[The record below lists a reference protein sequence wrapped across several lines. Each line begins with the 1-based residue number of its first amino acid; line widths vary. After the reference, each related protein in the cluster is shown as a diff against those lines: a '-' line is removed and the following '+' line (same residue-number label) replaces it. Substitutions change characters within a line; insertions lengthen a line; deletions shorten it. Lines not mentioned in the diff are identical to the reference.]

1 MTMKKLFK
9 KTNIFYVCVLI
20 LITVLFISSPVF
32 AESET
37 PNIDPIDKI
46 TETQPES
53 SADQPMEAL
62 ETSPDASTNPVTEDE
77 QDTDGQLPDEEKE
90 QPDNTASTE
99 GDIDPEDTSPDQPVD
114 NSAGDFDQTEQ
125 IEGDDND
132 TEDSE
137 VSPAEDVLEDDLI
150 EDSGSDGDIGEQD
163 SSEILEP
170 DVSLEEIEIVNE
182 EGSPVELSV
191 QDGTGSIS
199 GTDPYWKIGSQYY
212 SVASNEGGCY
222 AGTSVAA
229 GTCWIDT
236 PAGMSQI
243 QYALTKIEA
252 SEGALLPSDKKLY
265 VLVGT
270 YEGDITF
277 SGTYLSQMTGLIG
290 VDGSEEINIIGKVT
304 LDGMTSGFTLSG
316 FTISGGISIQNS
328 SGNIVLQD
336 LNVSNNEG
344 SGVYIGGTES
354 RYLEEY
360 DDWYEVEVPHNSGT
374 ITISDSSFN
383 NNKYFGA
390 YLYTNSTVTI
400 TNSTFSYNGTSD
412 ESTEKQ
418 TGLYIRTTG
427 VISLNGVSASGNYG
441 DGINLYDFGTAT
453 IKNSIT
459 NNNSSYTAY
468 EDDGNGIYAYTS
480 KAAKVTLENI
490 QSNSNAQDGI
500 YTETSGVITATNLEA
515 SGNGLNGI
523 SVTTSN
529 LVTVNNS
536 TTENNG
542 LDGLSISTT
551 KPVKLSTIQ
560 ANYNGQNGLGIYA
573 YENWIYDETEDGWI
587 LAGYFAPASVTLTS
601 PKSGGVI
608 MANAFSNNGVDGL
621 YIKSTGTITISNLD
635 AYSNAGRGLYVDN
648 CLLNEDTGV
657 CQGKGNVTLNVTIS
671 GWKNGFSS
679 NSGSGVF
686 ILSNGVVSIS
696 KAIAENNSYDGIY
709 IDTKGAIKLDQIDA
723 NYNSIYGAYL
733 TNLSAPK
740 AQSVTVND
748 SVFNENHTMGIYVLT
763 AGAINLN
770 GSNAFDNYSP
780 TQGGPIEGPVTIFDK
795 FYSSDETELWGFY
808 GVDGDVLDIILASY
822 DFDAYV
828 ELYDS
833 ANNLLASND
842 NGFGDTDARIQYTL
856 TSDDWYHIV
865 ISYRGSF
872 EGEGDYTLSFN
883 DEDHTNYMYPGS
895 GAVLDNSAGKANVVV
910 STTKNNS
917 SSAFGGNIGFGLKII
932 SLGNISLT
940 TVSADNNRR
949 TGLCL
954 DNQDS
959 SSSITIVDKSR
970 SNTFNENGWEGI
982 YALTKGNITV
992 IGVAGANNNGFT
1004 GLYLN
1009 NCLYDEAA
1017 DSCQGNGKILIQN
1030 VEAVDNSNNGI
1041 EVYSKGIIN
1050 LTSVFARDNDSL
1062 GIFLQNQYTG
1072 TRANIMLKTVYAG
1085 SNNDTGITV
1094 YSNGMVTFNDVSAT
1108 DNYKTSGY
1116 LNIGDAVHD
1125 FYNSSTEGDFWGFNA
1140 ENGTELTFQLFAS
1153 DNPNWDINGFVGV
1166 LELYDADGNSI
1177 SFDSVNGAGT
1187 GALTLTWTPSESGF
1201 YYVRIAEDND
1211 NNGFYR
1217 FSINNSEFNGMS
1229 YSFVDGVT
1237 IIAGGNVT
1245 ITGKGTNNFNN
1256 NSVSG
1261 LYVQTPANINL
1272 IGVAANYNGTEGV
1285 YLDNYM
1291 DGNGFGKI
1299 SIKGKN
1305 DSERSY
1311 FRGNGWQGLSVIT
1324 NGAVNFTY
1332 LTAISNGLSGIQV
1345 GNPDAMTAGT
1355 VSAKNIDV
1363 HGNGQDGFS
1372 VTSTGNILV
1381 SSISAQGNGGSG
1393 MALDNAVG
1401 PGKVTVSGVNYFW
1414 DNGDDGIN
1422 IHSSGIVSLTKIDAR
1437 NNNGDGIQ
1445 VQTSNATVNLAK
1457 IYVQNSGGNG
1467 IDLAG
1472 DGAFLLN
1479 DVTSLSNGG
1488 GSDGDGLHIVADSGS
1503 KITIKKSVFM
1513 GNEGNGLDI
1522 ENGSGLTPILSGIL
1536 YFGNDVDSDG
1546 TADQRNY
1553 YNH

>member
-1 MTMKKLFK
+1 MKKLFK
-9 KTNIFYVCVLI
+9 KKSVFYVCLLVLI
-20 LITVLFISSPVF
+20 AIFYISNPVF
-32 AESET
+32 ADSET
-37 PNIDPIDKI
+37 PSIEPADEISEN
-46 TETQPES
+46 QPES
-53 SADQPMEAL
+53 SADQPGEVL
-62 ETSPDASTNPVTEDE
+62 DTNPDASIGPVTGDE
-77 QDTDGQLPDEEKE
+77 QDSDGQLSDDENE
-90 QPDNTASTE
+90 QQDNTTSTE
-99 GDIDPEDTSPDQPVD
+99 GDINSGNSSTDQPD
-114 NSAGDFDQTEQ
+114 DSGSDGFDQTE
-125 IEGDDND
+125 
-132 TEDSE
+132 EDSQGAVNKE
-137 VSPAEDVLEDDLI
+137 NSEESSAEDDLEDDFF
-150 EDSGSDGDIGEQD
+150 EDSGSDGDISEQD

-182 EGSPVELSV
+182 EGSPVELSNH
-191 QDGTGSIS
+191 DGTGSINGS
-199 GTDPYWKIGSQYY
+199 DPYWKIGTQYY
-212 SVASNEGGCY
+212 SVASDESSCY

-236 PAGMSQI
+236 PAEMSQI

-277 SGTYLSQMTGLIG
+277 SGTYISQMTGLIG
-290 VDGSEEINIIGKVT
+290 VDGSDQINILGKVT

-336 LNVSNNEG
+336 LNVTNEEG
-344 SGVYIGGTES
+344 SGLYIAGTET

-360 DDWYEVEVPHNSGT
+360 EDWYEVEVPHNSGT
-374 ITISDSSFN
+374 VTISDSSFN
-383 NNKYFGA
+383 NNKYFGT
-390 YLYTNSTVTI
+390 YLYTNNTVTI
-400 TNSTFSYNGTSD
+400 TNSTFNSNGTSD

-427 VISLNGVSASGNYG
+427 KVILNSVSASGNYG
-441 DGINLYDFGTAT
+441 DGINIYDFGTVD
-453 IKNSIT
+453 IKNAIA

-468 EDDGNGIYAYTS
+468 EDDGNGIFAYTS
-480 KAAKVTLENI
+480 SSAKVTLENI
-490 QSNSNAQDGI
+490 QSNNNAQEGI
-500 YTETSGVITATNLEA
+500 YIETQGAITGSNLEA

-523 SVTTSN
+523 NVTSGN
-529 LVTVNNS
+529 VVTLN
-536 TTENNG
+536 TAITHNNG
-542 LDGLSISTT
+542 VDGLSISTT

-560 ANYNGQNGLGIYA
+560 SNQNTQYGLGIYA
-573 YENWIYDETEDGWI
+573 YENWVYNETEDAWI

-608 MANAFSNNGVDGL
+608 MTNAFSGNGGDGL
-621 YIKSTGTITISNLD
+621 YIMSTGTVTLSNLD
-635 AYSNAGRGLYVDN
+635 AYNNAGRGLYLDN
-648 CLLNEDTGV
+648 CLMNENTGV

-696 KAIAENNSYDGIY
+696 KVIVENNSYDGIY
-709 IDTKGAIKLDQIDA
+709 VDTKGAIKLDQVDA

-780 TQGGPIEGPVTIFDK
+780 TQGGPIEGPVTIFDR

-808 GVDGDVLDIILASY
+808 GIDGDVLDIILTSY

-842 NGFGDTDARIQYTL
+842 NGYGDTDARIQYTL

-865 ISYRGSF
+865 ISFSGSF

-895 GAVLDNSAGKANVVV
+895 GAVLDNSAGKANVAV

-917 SSAFGGNIGFGLKII
+917 TSTFGGNNGFGLKII

-959 SSSITIVDKSR
+959 SGSIKIEDKSR
-970 SNTFNENGWEGI
+970 SNTFNDNGWEGI
-982 YALTKGNITV
+982 YALTRGNIT
-992 IGVAGANNNGFT
+992 ISSVAAANSNGNT
-1004 GLYLN
+1004 GLYLD
-1009 NCLYDEAA
+1009 NCLYDETA

-1062 GIFLQNQYTG
+1062 GIFLQNQFTG
-1072 TRANIMLKTVYAG
+1072 TKANIMLRTVYAG

-1116 LNIGDAVHD
+1116 INIGDAVHD

-1140 ENGTELTFQLFAS
+1140 EDGTELTFQLFAS

-1166 LELYDADGNSI
+1166 LELYDADGNSV
-1177 SFDSVNGAGT
+1177 SFDSVSGDGT
-1187 GALTLTWTPSESGF
+1187 GALIMTWTPSESGF
-1201 YYVRIAEDND
+1201 YYVRIVEDND

-1229 YSFVDGVT
+1229 YSFVDGAT
-1237 IIAGGNVT
+1237 IITSGNVT
-1245 ITGKGTNNFNN
+1245 ITGKGTNNFSN

-1261 LYVQTPANINL
+1261 LYIKTPANINL

-1305 DSERSY
+1305 DSMRSY

-1332 LTAISNGLSGIQV
+1332 LTAISNGLSGIQL
-1345 GNPDAMTAGT
+1345 GNPDAKTAGT

-1372 VTSTGNILV
+1372 VTSAGNILV
-1381 SSISAQGNGGSG
+1381 SSISGQGNSG
-1393 MALDNAVG
+1393 AGLVLDNTAG
-1401 PGKVTVSGVNYFW
+1401 LGMVTVSGVNYLW

-1422 IHSSGIVSLTKIDAR
+1422 IHSNGIVSLAKIDAR

-1445 VQTSNATVNLAK
+1445 VQTSNATINLTK
-1457 IYVQNSGGNG
+1457 IYVRNSGGNG

-1503 KITIKKSVFM
+1503 KITIMKSVFM

-1522 ENGSGLTPILSGIL
+1522 ANGSVLTPILSGVL
-1536 YFGNDVDSDG
+1536 YFGNDVDGDG
-1546 TADQRNY
+1546 TADQRDY